1 MKKDLGVSPALF
13 PMPVLMIATYG
24 EGDVVDV
31 MNMAWGGICAENM
44 VSLNISAS
52 HKTSENIKK
61 RGAFTLS
68 IADIPHIEA
77 ADFFGI
83 ASGNKMDDKFA
94 RSGLTAVKSEKVDAP
109 VVQEFPLTL
118 ECKVVEDKEEIYG
131 HHVLG
136 EIVGVLADESVLD
149 AKGKVDPT
157 KLNAFVFDPYQSG
170 YYAIGEKVGQA
181 WHTGA
186 PLMKK

>member
-1 MKKDLGVSPALF
+1 MKKDLGVKPYLF

-24 EGDVVDV
+24 DDGTVDV

-44 VSLNISAS
+44 VSLNIDTD
-52 HKTSENIKK
+52 HKTAKNIKK

-68 IADIPHIEA
+68 ITDVPHIQA

-83 ASGNKMDDKFA
+83 ASGNKMEDKFA

-118 ECKVVEDKEEIYG
+118 ECKVVEDKMEVYG

-149 AKGKVDPT
+149 ETGRVDAR
-157 KLNAFVFDPYQSG
+157 KLNAFVFDQFRSG

-186 PLMKK
+186 PLMK

>member
-1 MKKDLGVSPALF
+1 MKKDLGVKPYLF

-24 EGDVVDV
+24 DDGTVDV

-44 VSLNISAS
+44 VSLNIDAD
-52 HKTSENIKK
+52 HKTAKNIKK
-61 RGAFTLS
+61 RGSYTLS
-68 IADIPHIEA
+68 IADVPHIQA

-83 ASGNKMDDKFA
+83 ASGNKMEDKFA

-118 ECKVVEDKEEIYG
+118 ECKVVEDKMEVYG

-149 AKGKVDPT
+149 ETGKVDAS
-157 KLNAFVFDPYQSG
+157 KLNAFVFDPFRSG

-186 PLMKK
+186 PLMK